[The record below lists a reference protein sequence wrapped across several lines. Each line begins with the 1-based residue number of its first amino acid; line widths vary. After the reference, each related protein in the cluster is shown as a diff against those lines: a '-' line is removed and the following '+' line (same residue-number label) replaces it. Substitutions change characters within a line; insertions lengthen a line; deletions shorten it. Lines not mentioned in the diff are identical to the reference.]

1 LCARFRFWPARRFP
15 KTLTDREIPSDA
27 SRDKGVAK
35 DEPIANAV
43 IRNAVARAN
52 EANEVKASAAEDKAA
67 EVVDLGSVV

>member
-1 LCARFRFWPARRFP
+1 MCARFRFWPARRFP

-52 EANEVKASAAEDKAA
+52 EVKASAAEVKAA